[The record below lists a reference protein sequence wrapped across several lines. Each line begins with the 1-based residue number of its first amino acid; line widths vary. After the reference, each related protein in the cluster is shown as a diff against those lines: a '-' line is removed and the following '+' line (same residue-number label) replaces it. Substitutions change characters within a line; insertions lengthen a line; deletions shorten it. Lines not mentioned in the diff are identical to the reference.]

1 MTAALWALVAVPLT
15 AGALLAAAG
24 RRADRYAPG
33 AAVAVAAA
41 VLALAVYAAVERP
54 AAQAPLLAGLPFG
67 LGAYG
72 LSGPV
77 AVTVAAVT
85 LAVLLASV
93 ADVGAGEP
101 RARFFGLMLLFS
113 GAMLVTV
120 TATTLPALLMGWEAM
135 GAASWALIGFWW
147 RDPARV
153 EAAGVAFVTTRGA
166 DLGLYLA
173 AGAALAGG
181 SAAGTELDGLAGVP
195 APWLHLLT
203 AGVLVAALGKSA
215 QLPFSFWLSRAMQ
228 GPTPVSALLHSA
240 TMVVA
245 GAYLLLRLRPLLAAS
260 GWGDD
265 AAAWAGAATAL
276 TLGLVAVAQTDLKQ
290 LLAASSCA
298 QIGFM
303 VLAAGTAATTG
314 GTLQLAAHAAAKSL
328 AFLAAGCWLTAFGAR
343 TLPALR
349 GAARRTR
356 GAGAAFTVAALSLA
370 GVPPLAL
377 WAAKDVLLAG
387 ALEHSPALYAAGVAA
402 AVVSAVYSAKALWY
416 VWHPP
421 GAAEAARE
429 SPAAGARVPAGEEP
443 RLPPAEPA
451 RVRPAEPSRTPAG
464 KAASAAPADAP
475 GGALQG
481 APPAGPRDP
490 RADTDTA
497 GPPDRSPAASAVP
510 LPGALSFAVLAL
522 AAAGLGVLALPGPR
536 AAVAD
541 RLGARGEAAPHA
553 WELVLSAG
561 LALAAAAAVWAWGDR
576 RAPVPA
582 RLTSAAAA
590 WLGLEAA
597 ARALLVRPVRRLAA
611 ALAAFDDRVLDRGV
625 DGLARGAVRLARG
638 VDRRLEGAVDGAVE
652 GVGAAGRAL
661 GRLARRPQTGQ
672 LHTYLAQAV
681 AAFTVLAAVF
691 VLVR

>member
-1 MTAALWALVAVPLT
+1 M
-15 AGALLAAAG
+15 
-24 RRADRYAPG
+24 
-33 AAVAVAAA
+33 AAV
-41 VLALAVYAAVERP
+41 VLALAVHAAVERP

-303 VLAAGTAATTG
+303 VLAAGTPAPTG

-377 WAAKDVLLAG
+377 WAAKGVLLAG
-387 ALEHSPALYAAGVAA
+387 AVGHSPALYAAGVAA
-402 AVVSAVYSAKALWY
+402 AAVSAVYSAKALWY

-421 GAAEAARE
+421 GA
-429 SPAAGARVPAGEEP
+429 GARVPAGEEP
-443 RLPPAEPA
+443 RVP
-451 RVRPAEPSRTPAG
+451 PAEPSRTPPG

-481 APPAGPRDP
+481 APPAGPRHS

-536 AAVAD
+536 AALSD

-553 WELVLSAG
+553 WEFVLSAG

-590 WLGLEAA
+590 WLGLEDA

-611 ALAAFDDRVLDRGV
+611 ARAAFDDRVLD
-625 DGLARGAVRLARG
+625 
-638 VDRRLEGAVDGAVE
+638 
-652 GVGAAGRAL
+652 
-661 GRLARRPQTGQ
+661 
-672 LHTYLAQAV
+672 
-681 AAFTVLAAVF
+681 
-691 VLVR
+691 